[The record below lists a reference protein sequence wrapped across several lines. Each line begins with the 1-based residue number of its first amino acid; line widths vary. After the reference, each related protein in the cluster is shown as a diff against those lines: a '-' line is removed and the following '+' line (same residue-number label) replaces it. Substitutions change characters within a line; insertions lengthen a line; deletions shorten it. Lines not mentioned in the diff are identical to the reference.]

1 MAEALMKFS
10 IQPLS
15 ITFAHSL
22 GVGELA
28 LHHRGP
34 FDRMLIAQARIEKM
48 VLMTADSFIEKYP
61 VETLWCG
68 K

>member
-1 MAEALMKFS
+1 
-10 IQPLS
+10 
-15 ITFAHSL
+15 
-22 GVGELA
+22 LA